1 MVMVDVLTTEELEGK
16 IKQFIDVAEKFAEP
30 YRQKIFELLLADY
43 LRSKAPEKAPEAAE
57 TARPVVVPTPAK
69 FVIPIGVRAVLQ
81 QYNVPEESIEKLFVI
96 EGNEIQRKFK
106 LTTTK
111 KAVAQMQVA
120 LLAALENALKPGGK
134 FEFSIEV
141 VKNRCKDDYGA
152 YDLANFKAN
161 FKKNAKLF
169 KSLDDEGH
177 VELSTDGKAELAEAI
192 LAVTG

>member
-1 MVMVDVLTTEELEGK
+1 MMVDILTAEELESK
-16 IKQFIDVAEKFAEP
+16 IKEFIEIAEKFSEP
-30 YRQKIFELLLADY
+30 YRQKIFEVLLINY
-43 LRSKAPEKAPEAAE
+43 LQGTQAPKEAPEKVEP
-57 TARPVVVPTPAK
+57 PTPPAIPPQR

-81 QYNVPEESIEKLFVI
+81 QYNVPEENIQKLFVI
-96 EGNEIQRKFK
+96 EANEIRPKFK

-111 KAVAQMQVA
+111 KAAAQMQVA
-120 LLAALENALKPGGK
+120 LLTALENALKPGGK

-141 VKNRCKDDYGA
+141 VKNRCKDDYRA

-169 KSLDDEGH
+169 KSLDDEEH

-192 LAVTG
+192 MAVGA

>member
-1 MVMVDVLTTEELEGK
+1 MAVDVLTTEELEGK
-16 IKQFIDVAEKFAEP
+16 IKDLIELAEKFAEP
-30 YRQKIFELLLADY
+30 YRQKIFEVLLADY
-43 LRSKAPEKAPEAAE
+43 LRTVQEPEAPPQVELIAP
-57 TARPVVVPTPAK
+57 AVVPQK

-81 QYNVPEESIEKLFVI
+81 QYNVPEEVIQKLFLV
-96 EGNEIQRKFK
+96 EGTEIQRIYK
-106 LTTTK
+106 LTTNK

-120 LLAALENALKPGGK
+120 LLTALENALKPGGK

-169 KSLDDEGH
+169 KSLDDEEH

>member
-1 MVMVDVLTTEELEGK
+1 VPNEELESK
-16 IKQFIDVAEKFAEP
+16 IKEFIDVAEKFDER
-30 YRQKIFELLLADY
+30 YRQKIFEVLLINY
-43 LRSKAPEKAPEAAE
+43 LRGTQAPKEDPEKVE
-57 TARPVVVPTPAK
+57 TPIPPVIPPQK

-81 QYNVPEESIEKLFVI
+81 QYNVPEETIQKLFLV
-96 EGNEIQRKFK
+96 EGTEIQRIYK

-111 KAVAQMQVA
+111 KATAQMQVA
-120 LLAALENALKPGGK
+120 LLTALENGLKPSGK

-152 YDLANFKAN
+152 YDPPNFKAV

-169 KSLDDEGH
+169 KSLDDEEH

-192 LAVTG
+192 LAVAG

>member
-1 MVMVDVLTTEELEGK
+1 MMVDVLTTEKLEGK
-16 IKQFIDVAEKFAEP
+16 IKEFIDVAEKFAEP
-30 YRQKIFELLLADY
+30 YRQKIFEVLLADY
-43 LRSKAPEKAPEAAE
+43 LRGVQKPKEVPAQVEPPAP
-57 TARPVVVPTPAK
+57 PVVPQK

-81 QYNVPEESIEKLFVI
+81 QYNVPEEAIQKLFLV
-96 EGNEIQRKFK
+96 EGTEIQRIYK

-111 KAVAQMQVA
+111 KAVAQMQVT
-120 LLAALENALKPGGK
+120 LLTALENALKPGGK
-134 FEFSIEV
+134 FEFSMEV
-141 VKNRCKDDYGA
+141 VKTRCKDDYGA

-169 KSLDDEGH
+169 KSMDDEEH

>member
-1 MVMVDVLTTEELEGK
+1 MAVDVLTTEELEGK
-16 IKQFIDVAEKFAEP
+16 IKDLIELAEKFAEP
-30 YRQKIFELLLADY
+30 YRQKIFEVLLADY
-43 LRSKAPEKAPEAAE
+43 LRTVQEPEAPPQVELIAP
-57 TARPVVVPTPAK
+57 AVVPQK

-81 QYNVPEESIEKLFVI
+81 QYNVPEEVIQKLFLV
-96 EGNEIQRKFK
+96 EGTEIQRIYK

-111 KAVAQMQVA
+111 KAVAQMQVT
-120 LLAALENALKPGGK
+120 LLTALENALKPGGK
-134 FEFSIEV
+134 FEFSMEV
-141 VKNRCKDDYGA
+141 VKTRCKDDYGA

-169 KSLDDEGH
+169 KSLDDEEH

>member
-1 MVMVDVLTTEELEGK
+1 MVQIVANEELESK
-16 IKQFIDVAEKFAEP
+16 IKEFIELAEKFPEP
-30 YRQKIFELLLADY
+30 YRQKIFEVLLIGY
-43 LRSKAPEKAPEAAE
+43 VRGTQAPKE
-57 TARPVVVPTPAK
+57 VPGRVETPAPPVIPTQK

-81 QYNVPEESIEKLFVI
+81 QYNVPEEIIQKLFLV
-96 EGNEIQRKFK
+96 EGTEIQRIYK
-106 LTTTK
+106 LTTNK

-120 LLAALENALKPGGK
+120 LLTALENALKPGGK

-169 KSLDDEGH
+169 KSLDDEEH

>member
-1 MVMVDVLTTEELEGK
+1 VGLLTAEELESK
-16 IKQFIDVAEKFAEP
+16 IKEFIELAEKFPEP
-30 YRQKIFELLLADY
+30 YRQKIFEILLFNY
-43 LRSKAPEKAPEAAE
+43 VRGTRAPKEVPKKIEM
-57 TARPVVVPTPAK
+57 PVPPTITPQK

-81 QYNVPEESIEKLFVI
+81 QYNVPEVTIQKLFLV
-96 EGNEIQRKFK
+96 EGTEIQRIYK
-106 LTTTK
+106 LTTAK
-111 KAVAQMQVA
+111 KAVAQMQVT
-120 LLAALENALKPGGK
+120 LLTALENALKPRGK

-169 KSLDDEGH
+169 KSLDDEEH

-192 LAVTG
+192 LAVAG

>member
-1 MVMVDVLTTEELEGK
+1 MVDVLTTEKLEGK
-16 IKQFIDVAEKFAEP
+16 IKEFIDVAEKFAEP
-30 YRQKIFELLLADY
+30 YRQKIFEVLLADY
-43 LRSKAPEKAPEAAE
+43 LRGVQKPKEVPAQVEPPAP
-57 TARPVVVPTPAK
+57 PVVPQK

-81 QYNVPEESIEKLFVI
+81 QYNVPEEAIQKLFLV
-96 EGNEIQRKFK
+96 EGTEIQRIYK

-111 KAVAQMQVA
+111 KAVAQMQVT
-120 LLAALENALKPGGK
+120 LLTALENALKPGGK
-134 FEFSIEV
+134 FEFSMEV
-141 VKNRCKDDYGA
+141 VKTRCKDDYGA

-169 KSLDDEGH
+169 KSMDDEEH